1 MYPRGG
7 VGSTARPNETEVT
20 SRYFTGMI
28 GICTSMLR
36 IKMTERDATSP
47 TSDDELEN
55 LIGTQED
62 EDLNA
67 DSQGT
72 TVDDDFSQQQP
83 SPGSPSGSGS
93 AEREKEGFIP
103 KYVYLT
109 LSTTSLPNRR
119 RPGPRLMVITCLV

>member
-1 MYPRGG
+1 M
-7 VGSTARPNETEVT
+7 
-20 SRYFTGMI
+20 
-28 GICTSMLR
+28 
-36 IKMTERDATSP
+36 
-47 TSDDELEN
+47 
-55 LIGTQED
+55 D

-119 RPGPRLMVITCLV
+119 RPRLMVITCLA